1 MYPVTD
7 PTESTDPTD
16 ATGPNRIPVTDRT
29 RIRQVGHKASDD
41 RSMLYRILDA
51 GHVGHLA
58 IVNDGQPY
66 VLPVAYGR
74 DGDRVLL
81 HGSTGSRLFRTL
93 ATGVPTCLE
102 VTLVDGL
109 VLARSAFETSMHY
122 RGVMV
127 LGRCEVVPTDQ
138 KLAAMERITEHILPG
153 RWAQL
158 RPPKRRELAAT
169 MVLALPLTEVS
180 VKVSDAPPDD
190 FTEDLDF
197 PVWAGVVPL
206 RTVTGT
212 PVPAPDLRFDL
223 PAPQSAAGAP
233 DRFDP

>member
-1 MYPVTD
+1 MSD
-7 PTESTDPTD
+7 PTEPTD
-16 ATGPNRIPVTDRT
+16 QADAARIPVTDRT
-29 RIRQVGHKASDD
+29 RLRQVKHKASDD

-58 IVNDGQPY
+58 IVQDGQPY

-93 ATGVPTCLE
+93 ATGAPTCLE

-109 VLARSAFETSMHY
+109 VLARSGFETSMHY
-122 RGVMV
+122 RSVMV
-127 LGRCEVVPTDQ
+127 LGRCAVLPADQ

-158 RPPKRRELAAT
+158 RPPKPRELAAT
-169 MVLALPLTEVS
+169 MLLALPLTEVS

-190 FTEDLDF
+190 FAEDLDF

-206 RTVTGT
+206 RTVTGI

-223 PAPQSAAGAP
+223 PAPESAAGAP